1 MDLSKGVAGATAIS
15 FACVFVLSTAFAGE
29 PNDQVRKE
37 TGSLSLASA
46 AVSQSQQTGGAT
58 EKTVMSLEDQW
69 LKSQQTNNPDL
80 VAPLLADK
88 FVSTGN
94 DGKVTNKTQSLAD
107 AKASRIVSAENEN
120 VQVTVFGDTA
130 VATGLWVGQGTDEKG
145 KPFDVRDRW
154 TDTWIKMP
162 DGKWQCIATQS
173 TTVKR

>member
-1 MDLSKGVAGATAIS
+1 MDLSKSVAGATAMS
-15 FACVFVLSTAFAGE
+15 LACVFVLSPALAGE
-29 PNDQVRKE
+29 PDGQVRKE

-46 AVSQSQQTGGAT
+46 AVSQAQPTSGAT
-58 EKTVMSLEDQW
+58 EQAVMALEDQW
-69 LKSQQTNNPDL
+69 LKSQKSNNPDL

-94 DGKVTNKTQSLAD
+94 DGKVTNKSQSLAD
-107 AKASRIVSAENEN
+107 AKASKIVSAENEN

-130 VATGLWVGQGTDEKG
+130 IATGLWVGKGTDEKG

-154 TDTWIKMP
+154 TDTWIKMS

-173 TTVKR
+173 TTVRM